1 MTTPSP
7 AGGSAELPPGIA
19 EALEHEQNAYLNAFN
34 TLMAEFFAAQREL
47 LEGISSETLPLLE
60 AIESL
65 STGGKRLRAL
75 LSYWGWRGAGGAPV
89 TENRGTWSIVKAGMA
104 VELFQTSALIHDDI
118 IDRSDTRR
126 GAPSVHKRFE
136 AAHEQN
142 NWRGDAFNYGLTGGI
157 LAGDLTL
164 AWSAEVFAS
173 LGEGALYGSPARTI
187 FDRMR
192 SEVLAGQYLD
202 VYSEVLDT
210 EDVASALQRALNVI
224 RFKSAK
230 YSCEHPFTI
239 GGALALQARAL
250 ESGAGVISEEHP
262 VLAGYRAFGLP
273 LGEGFQLRDDEL
285 GVFGRPEVTGK
296 PAGDDLREGKRTVLV
311 ALTSAALSEQEAALL
326 HDSLGNP
333 NLSDEQVE
341 RIRELMVSSGAF
353 AEHERLI
360 EQKSHAVFEAL
371 DALELDE
378 LVRAAL
384 SDIVDRALR
393 RKS

>member
-1 MTTPSP
+1 M
-7 AGGSAELPPGIA
+7 L
-19 EALEHEQNAYLNAFN
+19 
-34 TLMAEFFAAQREL
+34 
-47 LEGISSETLPLLE
+47 
-60 AIESL
+60 
-65 STGGKRLRAL
+65 
-75 LSYWGWRGAGGAPV
+75 V
-89 TENRGTWSIVKAGMA
+89 
-104 VELFQTSALIHDDI
+104 
-118 IDRSDTRR
+118 
-126 GAPSVHKRFE
+126 
-136 AAHEQN
+136 
-142 NWRGDAFNYGLTGGI
+142 
-157 LAGDLTL
+157 
-164 AWSAEVFAS
+164 
-173 LGEGALYGSPARTI
+173 
-187 FDRMR
+187 
-192 SEVLAGQYLD
+192 
-202 VYSEVLDT
+202 
-210 EDVASALQRALNVI
+210 
-224 RFKSAK
+224 
-230 YSCEHPFTI
+230 
-239 GGALALQARAL
+239 
-250 ESGAGVISEEHP
+250 
-262 VLAGYRAFGLP
+262 GYRAFGLP

>member
-1 MTTPSP
+1 M
-7 AGGSAELPPGIA
+7 
-19 EALEHEQNAYLNAFN
+19 
-34 TLMAEFFAAQREL
+34 
-47 LEGISSETLPLLE
+47 
-60 AIESL
+60 
-65 STGGKRLRAL
+65 
-75 LSYWGWRGAGGAPV
+75 
-89 TENRGTWSIVKAGMA
+89 
-104 VELFQTSALIHDDI
+104 
-118 IDRSDTRR
+118 
-126 GAPSVHKRFE
+126 
-136 AAHEQN
+136 
-142 NWRGDAFNYGLTGGI
+142 
-157 LAGDLTL
+157 
-164 AWSAEVFAS
+164 
-173 LGEGALYGSPARTI
+173 
-187 FDRMR
+187 
-192 SEVLAGQYLD
+192 
-202 VYSEVLDT
+202 
-210 EDVASALQRALNVI
+210 
-224 RFKSAK
+224 
-230 YSCEHPFTI
+230 
-239 GGALALQARAL
+239 
-250 ESGAGVISEEHP
+250 
-262 VLAGYRAFGLP
+262 LAGYRAFGLP

-285 GVFGRPEVTGK
+285 GVFGHPEVTGK